1 MDPSKASS
9 ASPINSNSMWRPF
22 RYRAFAIL
30 WSATLVSSIGGW
42 MCSSASAWLMTTLK
56 PDPLMVSLVQVASS
70 LPMFIFAL
78 PAGALADTVDKRRF
92 LIGAE
97 IYIAIVSLGFAF
109 MVWTRV
115 ITAPGILVFTF
126 LGAIGSALT
135 APGSQSLVPDLV
147 PRADL
152 SPAIAVN
159 SAGVNVSQ
167 AVGPP
172 LGGALTVA
180 FGVAMPFWI
189 NAFSKWG
196 TIGALVAW
204 RGPKHA
210 LDRLP
215 SERFLNAM
223 RTGIRHAANNRFLQA
238 TLLRSVAFF
247 LFGSCYW
254 ALLPLVASKQIA
266 GGASLYGG
274 LLGAI
279 GASSIAGVFVLPWLK
294 RALGPNQVV
303 AAGSIATAIA
313 LILYGIAHG
322 PIIAVVASMIA
333 GLSWIAVFSSLSV
346 SAQLTL
352 PPWVRARGLAVYVTA
367 FFGAMALGSVLW
379 GTISHLYG
387 LAIAHY
393 AAAIGMIIGIG
404 LTWRW
409 KLQAGEAIDLAPS
422 MHWPTPIVSTPVTGD
437 TGPVLVT
444 TEYMINEQ
452 DRENFLKL
460 IGKLSLERG
469 RFGAYDW
476 GIFEDLSHPGR
487 YLETYLVDSW
497 LEHLRQHH
505 RVTNA
510 DRGIEDEIELF
521 LLKKP
526 AETTHLLAATRKET

>member
-1 MDPSKASS
+1 
-9 ASPINSNSMWRPF
+9 
-22 RYRAFAIL
+22 
-30 WSATLVSSIGGW
+30 
-42 MCSSASAWLMTTLK
+42 MCSSASAWLMTTLN

-97 IYIAIVSLGFAF
+97 IYIAVVSLGFAF
-109 MVWTRV
+109 MVWARV

-126 LGAIGSALT
+126 LVAIGSALT
-135 APGSQSLVPDLV
+135 APASQVLVPDLV

-152 SPAIAVN
+152 LPAVAVN

-189 NAFSKWG
+189 NALSKWAI
-196 TIGALVAW
+196 IGALVAW

-215 SERFLNAM
+215 SERVLNAI

-238 TLLRSVAFF
+238 TLLRSTAFF

-254 ALLPLVASKQIA
+254 ALLPLVASKQIG

-279 GASSIAGVFVLPWLK
+279 GASAIAGVIVLPWLGQ
-294 RALGPNQVV
+294 ALGPNQVA
-303 AAGSIATAIA
+303 AAGSMATAIA
-313 LILYGIAHG
+313 LILYGAAHE
-322 PIIAVVASMIA
+322 PMVAVLASVIA
-333 GLSWIAVFSSLSV
+333 GVSWIAVFSSLSV

-352 PPWVRARGLAVYVTA
+352 PPWVRARGLAVHVTA
-367 FFGAMALGSVLW
+367 FFGAMTLGSVLW

-393 AAAIGMIIGIG
+393 AAAIGMIIAIP

-409 KLQAGEAIDLAPS
+409 KLQAGEGIDLSPS
-422 MHWPTPIVSTPVTGD
+422 MHWPSPIVSTPVTGD
-437 TGPVLVT
+437 AGPVLVT

-452 DRENFLKL
+452 DREHFLEV

-476 GIFEDLSHPGR
+476 GIFEDLSRPGR

-510 DRGIEDEIELF
+510 DRGIEDEIELL

-526 AETTHLLAATRKET
+526 AETTHFLAATRTET

>member
-1 MDPSKASS
+1 
-9 ASPINSNSMWRPF
+9 MWRPF
-22 RYRAFAIL
+22 HRKAFAIL

-42 MCSSASAWLMTTLK
+42 MYSSASAWLMTTLTS
-56 PDPLMVSLVQVASS
+56 DPLMVSLVQGASS

-97 IYIAIVSLGFAF
+97 IYIAVVSLVFAF
-109 MVWTRV
+109 VVWAHL

-126 LGAIGSALT
+126 LVEIGSALT
-135 APGSQSLVPDLV
+135 APAWQSIVPDLV
-147 PRADL
+147 PRSDL
-152 SPAIAVN
+152 SPAIALN

-167 AVGPP
+167 ALGPP

-180 FGVAMPFWI
+180 FGVAVPFWV
-189 NAFSKWG
+189 NAISNWG
-196 TIGALVAW
+196 TIGALVAL
-204 RGPKHA
+204 RRPKHA
-210 LDRLP
+210 LDSLP
-215 SERFLNAM
+215 SERFLNAI
-223 RTGIRHAANNRFLQA
+223 RTGVRHAANNRFLQA
-238 TLLRSVAFF
+238 TLLRSIAFF

-254 ALLPLVASKQIA
+254 ALLPLVASRQLV

-279 GASSIAGVFVLPWLK
+279 GASAIAGVFVLPWLK
-294 RALGPNQVV
+294 RTLGPNRVV
-303 AAGSIATAIA
+303 AAGSIATAMA
-313 LILYGIAHG
+313 LILYGVSHG
-322 PIIAVVASMIA
+322 PIIAVLASMIA
-333 GLSWIAVFSSLSV
+333 GLSWIAVFSNLSV

-352 PPWVRARGLAVYVTA
+352 PGWVRARGLAVYVTV

-379 GTISHLYG
+379 GEVSHLYG

-393 AAAIGMIIGIG
+393 AAATGMIIAIP

-409 KLQAGEAIDLAPS
+409 KLQAGEGIDLTPS

-437 TGPVLVT
+437 AGPVLVT
-444 TEYMINEQ
+444 TEYIINEQ
-452 DRENFLKL
+452 DREKFLKV

-476 GIFEDLSHPGR
+476 GIFEDLAQPGR

-497 LEHLRQHH
+497 LEHLRQHN
-505 RVTNA
+505 RVTKA
-510 DRGIEDEIELF
+510 DRGIEDEIEVF

-526 AETTHLLAATRKET
+526 AATTHFLAAKRKEA